1 MENTQSGIILA
12 MMQMENQK
20 EKDNE
25 TSNNLSAANRPCKA
39 ER

>member
-1 MENTQSGIILA
+1 MNATQSGIILA
-12 MMQMENQK
+12 MMQMETQK

-25 TSNNLSAANRPCKA
+25 ASNNLSKANRPCTA